1 MHALLAPVLVSL
13 TLAQPTPTATETAP
27 SHVRLRALAPAIV
40 SGVTLIAGATF
51 LAIGEVQLGNA
62 SGLSTME
69 EIDAART
76 NATANVV
83 GGVALL
89 GFGALTAGVA
99 AVLFFWVPTP
109 PGTQVALTPLQGG
122 GLLSLGLRLP

>member
-13 TLAQPTPTATETAP
+13 TLAQPTPSATEAAP

-51 LAIGEVQLGNA
+51 LAIGEVQLGHA
-62 SGLSTME
+62 SGLPTME
-69 EIDAART
+69 EREAART

-109 PGTQVALTPLQGG
+109 RGTQVALTPVQGG
-122 GLLSLGLRLP
+122 GLLSMGWRLP